1 MWRLHAWQLGWTLV
15 VAAIL
20 TPLVW
25 HWICVLL
32 LLWALLLLCCEVFAV
47 LESEKQAALRAIT
60 KKPEPKPDP
69 NQKHLEAAYAQI
81 LEDRR
86 RHRQEV
92 NELLYQLR
100 ALRLREH
107 AAQQPVLLRR
117 SRSSHSLMGESCH
130 F

>member
-20 TPLVW
+20 TPLVG

-32 LLWALLLLCCEVFAV
+32 LLWVLLLLCCEVFAV
-47 LESEKQAALRAIT
+47 LESEKQAAIA

-69 NQKHLEAAYAQI
+69 NLEAAYAQI
-81 LEDRR
+81 HEDRR

-92 NELLYQLR
+92 NELLFQLR

-107 AAQQPVLLRR
+107 AQPPAKH
-117 SRSSHSLMGESCH
+117 SSLSLKGESCH

>member
-1 MWRLHAWQLGWTLV
+1 MWRLHSWQLGWTLI
-15 VAAIL
+15 VAVIL

-25 HWICVLL
+25 HWFCVLV
-32 LLWALLLLCCEVFAV
+32 LLWVLLLLCCEVSAV

-60 KKPEPKPDP
+60 KKPDP

-81 LEDRR
+81 FEDRR

-107 AAQQPVLLRR
+107 AAPAKLQR
-117 SRSSHSLMGESCH
+117 SNSHKSLMGESCH

>member
-20 TPLVW
+20 TPLVG

-32 LLWALLLLCCEVFAV
+32 LLWVLLLLCCEVFAV
-47 LESEKQAALRAIT
+47 LESEKQAAIA
-60 KKPEPKPDP
+60 KKPEPEPDP
-69 NQKHLEAAYAQI
+69 NLEAAYAQI
-81 LEDRR
+81 FEDRR

-107 AAQQPVLLRR
+107 AAPAKLQR
-117 SRSSHSLMGESCH
+117 SNSHKSLMGESCH

>member
-20 TPLVW
+20 TPLVG

-32 LLWALLLLCCEVFAV
+32 LLWVLLLLCCEVFAV
-47 LESEKQAALRAIT
+47 LESEKQAALRAIA

-92 NELLYQLR
+92 NELLFQLR
-100 ALRLREH
+100 VLRLREH
-107 AAQQPVLLRR
+107 EQPPAKLRH
-117 SRSSHSLMGESCH
+117 SHSSLSLMGESCH

>member
-1 MWRLHAWQLGWTLV
+1 MWRLHSWQLGWTLI
-15 VAAIL
+15 VAVIL

-25 HWICVLL
+25 HWFCVLV
-32 LLWALLLLCCEVFAV
+32 LLWVLLLLCCEVSAV
-47 LESEKQAALRAIT
+47 LESEKQAAIA
-60 KKPEPKPDP
+60 KKPEPEPDP
-69 NQKHLEAAYAQI
+69 NLEAAYAQI
-81 LEDRR
+81 FEDRR

-107 AAQQPVLLRR
+107 AAPAKLQR
-117 SRSSHSLMGESCH
+117 SNSHKSLMGESCH